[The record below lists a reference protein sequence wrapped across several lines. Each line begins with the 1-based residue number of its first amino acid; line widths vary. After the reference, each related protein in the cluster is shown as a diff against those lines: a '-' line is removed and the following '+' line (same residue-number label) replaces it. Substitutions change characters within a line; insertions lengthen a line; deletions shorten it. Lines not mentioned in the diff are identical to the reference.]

1 MQQLPLVS
9 SVARLVANPEAN
21 LETNSAANSAANLV
35 ANSVANSVGFLEVIS
50 VAISMLT
57 RLAISSVAEWWP
69 PAGKARPEPE
79 P

>member
-21 LETNSAANSAANLV
+21 LETNSAANLV